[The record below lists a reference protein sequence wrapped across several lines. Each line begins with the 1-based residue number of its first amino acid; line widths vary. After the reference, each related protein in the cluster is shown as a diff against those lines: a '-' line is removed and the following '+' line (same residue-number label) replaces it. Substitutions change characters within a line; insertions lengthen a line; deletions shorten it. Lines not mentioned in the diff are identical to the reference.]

1 MVGVLKHGRS
11 TTARLLWCC
20 SILERLTGERESA
33 SESERVG
40 EWRAEGSPFW
50 HGRVGRRW

>member
-1 MVGVLKHGRS
+1 MVGVLKHGRG

-20 SILERLTGERESA
+20 STLERVAGERESA

-40 EWRAEGSPFW
+40 VWRAKGSRFW
-50 HGRVGRRW
+50 RGRAGRLW